1 MLEVGGVPGGVRQCS
16 GKRYERRIRP
26 FLGARKGRGAAC
38 ALNLEGVV
46 GKWAN
51 GTYQTDGR
59 CTSWVK
65 FKNPEYSQMEAR
77 HELFEGFARLQQ
89 IETAAAATATPTV
102 GVHQGQFESDGNS

>member
-1 MLEVGGVPGGVRQCS
+1 M
-16 GKRYERRIRP
+16 
-26 FLGARKGRGAAC
+26 
-38 ALNLEGVV
+38 

-89 IETAAAATATPTV
+89 IETAAAATAPK
-102 GVHQGQFESDGNS
+102 

>member
-1 MLEVGGVPGGVRQCS
+1 
-16 GKRYERRIRP
+16 
-26 FLGARKGRGAAC
+26 
-38 ALNLEGVV
+38 V

-77 HELFEGFARLQQ
+77 HELFETSRGFSKSRLPRL
-89 IETAAAATATPTV
+89 ELRLT
-102 GVHQGQFESDGNS
+102 

>member
-1 MLEVGGVPGGVRQCS
+1 MRAVARGRGGFPGGVRQCS

-26 FLGARKGRGAAC
+26 FRGARKGRGAPC
-38 ALNLEGVV
+38 ALDLEGVV

-77 HELFEGFARLQQ
+77 HELFEASRGFSKSRPPRLQLRL
-89 IETAAAATATPTV
+89 T
-102 GVHQGQFESDGNS
+102 

>member
-1 MLEVGGVPGGVRQCS
+1 LLEVGGVPGGVRQCS

-26 FLGARKGRGAAC
+26 FRGARKGRGAAC
-38 ALNLEGVV
+38 ALDLEGVV

-77 HELFEGFARLQQ
+77 HGLFEGFARLQQ
-89 IETAAAATATPTV
+89 IETAAAATATCLSSA
-102 GVHQGQFESDGNS
+102 H

>member
-1 MLEVGGVPGGVRQCS
+1 M
-16 GKRYERRIRP
+16 
-26 FLGARKGRGAAC
+26 
-38 ALNLEGVV
+38 

-77 HELFEGFARLQQ
+77 HELFETSRGFSKSRLPLV
-89 IETAAAATATPTV
+89 ELRLT
-102 GVHQGQFESDGNS
+102 

>member
-1 MLEVGGVPGGVRQCS
+1 M
-16 GKRYERRIRP
+16 
-26 FLGARKGRGAAC
+26 
-38 ALNLEGVV
+38 

-77 HELFEGFARLQQ
+77 HELFEASRGFSKSRPPRLQLRL
-89 IETAAAATATPTV
+89 T
-102 GVHQGQFESDGNS
+102 

>member
-1 MLEVGGVPGGVRQCS
+1 M
-16 GKRYERRIRP
+16 
-26 FLGARKGRGAAC
+26 
-38 ALNLEGVV
+38 

-77 HELFEGFARLQQ
+77 HGLFEGFARLQQ
-89 IETAAAATATPTV
+89 IETAAAATATCLSSA
-102 GVHQGQFESDGNS
+102 H